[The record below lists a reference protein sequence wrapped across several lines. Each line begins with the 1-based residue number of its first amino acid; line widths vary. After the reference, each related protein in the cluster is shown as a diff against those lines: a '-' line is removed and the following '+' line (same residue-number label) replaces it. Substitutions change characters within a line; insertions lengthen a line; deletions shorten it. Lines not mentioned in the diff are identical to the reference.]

1 MTTIIMVPGDGY
13 SAAHVWP
20 DNNPNLS
27 VVDPANN
34 FMYEAHV
41 YFDSDASGQYLND
54 YDSDGAYP
62 EIGIDRVDVFIQWL
76 DDNNARGFI
85 GGYGVPDTDER
96 WLDVLSMFLAHL
108 QANDLPGTY
117 WAGGPWW
124 GDYPLSVEPRGGKD
138 RPQMKILTKYS
149 GTACLD

>member
-1 MTTIIMVPGDGY
+1 
-13 SAAHVWP
+13 
-20 DNNPNLS
+20 
-27 VVDPANN
+27 
-34 FMYEAHV
+34 
-41 YFDSDASGQYLND
+41 
-54 YDSDGAYP
+54 
-62 EIGIDRVDVFIQWL
+62 
-76 DDNNARGFI
+76 
-85 GGYGVPDTDER
+85 
-96 WLDVLSMFLAHL
+96 MFLAHL